1 MEAQKEGNMS
11 FSKQEQEKLKSI
23 MRQAY
28 QEKENLEIGD
38 LGQDDLMLRIWEF
51 GAIQSAPR
59 FLTMFEQIVWQLAP
73 VISLLI
79 LALTGV
85 LLVLDLTPGYDVFQL
100 LMNGKEEITLSQ
112 MVGG

>member
-1 MEAQKEGNMS
+1 MS
-11 FSKQEQEKLKSI
+11 FSKEEHEKVKGIL
-23 MRQAY
+23 RQAY
-28 QEKENLEIGD
+28 QEKENLEMGD
-38 LGQDDLMLRIWEF
+38 LWPDDLLRRIGES

-59 FLTMFEQIVWQLAP
+59 FLTMFEQIVWQLVP

-85 LLVLDLTPGYDVFQL
+85 LLVLDLAPGYDVFQL

-112 MVGG
+112 MLGE

>member
-1 MEAQKEGNMS
+1 MS
-11 FSKQEQEKLKSI
+11 FSKEEQERLTGI
-23 MRQAY
+23 LRQAY
-28 QEKENLEIGD
+28 PKKENPEMGD
-38 LGQDDLMLRIWEF
+38 LWTDDLMRRIGEF

-85 LLVLDLTPGYDVFQL
+85 LLVLDLAPGSDVFQF

-112 MVGG
+112 MLGG